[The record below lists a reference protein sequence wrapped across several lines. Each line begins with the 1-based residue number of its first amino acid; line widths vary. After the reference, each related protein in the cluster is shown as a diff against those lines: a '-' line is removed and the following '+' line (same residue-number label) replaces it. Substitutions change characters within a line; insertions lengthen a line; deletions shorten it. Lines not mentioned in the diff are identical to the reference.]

1 MVTREVGESREE
13 KLTSG
18 GDIQLEG
25 SQALRCKDYVVLM
38 YIIFMLYV
46 SVKINLKT

>member
-18 GDIQLEG
+18 GGIQLEG
-25 SQALRCKDYVVLM
+25 SRALRYKDYLVLM
-38 YIIFMLYV
+38 YIIFILYV
-46 SVKINLKT
+46 SVKT